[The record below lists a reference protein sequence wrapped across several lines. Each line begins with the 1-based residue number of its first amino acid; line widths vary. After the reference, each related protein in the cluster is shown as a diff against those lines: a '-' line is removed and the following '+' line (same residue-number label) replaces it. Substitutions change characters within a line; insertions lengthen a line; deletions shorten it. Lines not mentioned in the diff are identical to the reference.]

1 MQATAVTQ
9 ATTVTPAT
17 SNIKDD
23 SKIMTTHNSRK
34 QVTVG
39 MKATTGPPTQYGR
52 HQQQRCLKTQ

>member
-23 SKIMTTHNSRK
+23 NHDQSKQQEHKYGCHQKQGSLQISAAGNSID
-34 QVTVG
+34 G
-39 MKATTGPPTQYGR
+39 G
-52 HQQQRCLKTQ
+52 